1 MYRLLEWRFLLSFK
15 NANHLLEG
23 FCLSNFFLTKAVFQ
37 IISGIRQLLGENGV
51 LDWESGGLIFFDKF
65 VPFADVPV
73 SFIVDE
79 PIKYHKGV

>member
-1 MYRLLEWRFLLSFK
+1 MTLENTDHLFK
-15 NANHLLEG
+15 G
-23 FCLSNFFLTKAVFQ
+23 FCLSDFFLTKAVFK
-37 IISGIRQLLGENGV
+37 IVSGIRQLLGENGV

-65 VPFADVPV
+65 VPLADVPV